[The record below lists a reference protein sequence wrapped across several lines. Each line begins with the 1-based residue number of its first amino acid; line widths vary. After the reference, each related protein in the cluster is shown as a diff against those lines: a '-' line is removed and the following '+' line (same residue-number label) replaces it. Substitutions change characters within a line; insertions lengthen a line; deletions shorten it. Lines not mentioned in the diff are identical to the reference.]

1 MPTVAWIAGYGIV
14 IYYEDHDPPH
24 FHVKGK
30 GLEAKF
36 LLEDLSVVEAKGTLK
51 PGEIKAIKSWAR
63 PRLPEL
69 YACWRAIQAG
79 DPLPKI
85 KE

>member
-30 GLEAKF
+30 GLEAK
-36 LLEDLSVVEAKGTLK
+36 GTLK
-51 PGEIKAIKSWAR
+51 PAEIKAVKSWAR

-69 YACWRAIQAG
+69 YACWRAVQAG
-79 DPLPKI
+79 DQLPKI